1 MQESWPRLL
10 AQTASGLGIALK
22 EQQVDLFIRYHQEL
36 TAWNE
41 KINLFS
47 RTAPDDPLLKHFID
61 SLTAAAFLPLKESTV
76 LDMGSGGGFPGIPLK
91 IAVETLK
98 ISLLEASRKKTSFL
112 KHVIRT
118 LQLTEAAV
126 IHNRA
131 EKLMVDEAYRES
143 FDVVISKAAFKLPQ
157 FLSLGAFF
165 LAPGGILIAMKGV
178 EISEEMK
185 EAEPAAVEA
194 ELLLSAS
201 HAVTLPVTGDQR
213 TILIYK
219 KTRNYSGV

>member
-1 MQESWPRLL
+1 MEENWPQLLVHAATGLRVILEERQLRLF
-10 AQTASGLGIALK
+10 T
-22 EQQVDLFIRYHQEL
+22 RYHQEL

-47 RTAPDDPLLKHFID
+47 RTAPDDSLLKHFID
-61 SLTAAAFLPLKESTV
+61 SLTAAAFLPHRESTV
-76 LDMGSGGGFPGIPLK
+76 LDMGSGGGLPGIPLK

-112 KHVIRT
+112 KHVIHM
-118 LQLTEAAV
+118 LQLTGATV

-131 EKLMVDEAYRES
+131 ERLMGDEAYRES

-178 EISEEMK
+178 ETREETK
-185 EAEPAAVEA
+185 EAEPAAA
-194 ELLLSAS
+194 GAGLCLSAS

-219 KTRNYSGV
+219 KA

>member
-1 MQESWPRLL
+1 MRGNAGKLARLL

-61 SLTAAAFLPLKESTV
+61 SLTAAAFLPLKESAV

-91 IAVETLK
+91 IAVSTLK

-118 LQLTEAAV
+118 LQLTEATV
-126 IHNRA
+126 IHNRT

-185 EAEPAAVEA
+185 EAEPANV
-194 ELLLSAS
+194 
-201 HAVTLPVTGDQR
+201 
-213 TILIYK
+213 
-219 KTRNYSGV
+219 